1 MHWDGGMKRLKEP
14 TKKWGLV
21 GLVEDHG
28 TWGRGDI
35 TGDDSGD

>member
-1 MHWDGGMKRLKEP
+1 MHWDGGMKRLKE
-14 TKKWGLV
+14 KKRGLV
-21 GLVEDHG
+21 GLVEDHV